1 MVYLRV
7 ASLFLKT
14 LLSFT
19 AVVNLSSSHVDR
31 PSQNRKKK
39 NFNMVSSG
47 LLLWIENGLTL
58 HKELSILDYELHTI
72 LFNCVIT

>member
-1 MVYLRV
+1 
-7 ASLFLKT
+7 
-14 LLSFT
+14 
-19 AVVNLSSSHVDR
+19 
-31 PSQNRKKK
+31 
-39 NFNMVSSG
+39 MVSSG